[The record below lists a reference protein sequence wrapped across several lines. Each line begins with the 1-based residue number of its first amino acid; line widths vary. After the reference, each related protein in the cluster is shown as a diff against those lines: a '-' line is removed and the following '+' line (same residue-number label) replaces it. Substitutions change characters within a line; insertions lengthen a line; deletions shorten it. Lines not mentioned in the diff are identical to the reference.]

1 MPSSSYDFVIVGA
14 GSAGCVLANRLS
26 ADATHRVLLL
36 EAGGWDRSIFI
47 RAPGGLL
54 PIMYQGWFS
63 WIYQTV
69 PQKHA
74 DNRVMFSPRGKVVGG
89 SSSINGMAYDRG
101 HRDDYDLWH
110 RLGNPGWSWSEVL
123 PYFRRLESWESGG
136 RSEYHGKDGPVRI
149 TRPGIRHTLS
159 EAFVQ
164 AAQQAGHDYN
174 DDLQGAIRDGVGPID
189 VNVADGRRYSASYCY
204 LRPALSR
211 SNLTVLTGV
220 HATRLLFEGRRA
232 VGVEFLQDDRREQV
246 RAEREVIVSAG
257 AIASPQLLLLSGV
270 GDPEHLRAHGLR
282 VTHDL
287 KGVGHNYRDHL
298 AVSIK
303 QTCKQ
308 PVSLYNFFNPLAAGK
323 AALQY
328 LLFNRGPLAQAS
340 MEAIA
345 YLRTL
350 PDSPAPDA
358 KVHFVMALYEAMGK
372 KIIRQ
377 HGFFAHV
384 DLLQPESVGE
394 LKLRSA
400 DPLEPPLIDP
410 NILATDGDVRLARAA
425 IRAVRNIFARPALEP
440 FAGVELAPGPALQ
453 SDAELDS
460 YIRATAT
467 ADIHTVGTCR
477 MGQDE
482 LAVVD
487 PELRVRG
494 LERLRVVD
502 ASVMPRVPSGNTN
515 IPVMMVAEKAAD
527 LILGREPPLQK

>member
-159 EAFVQ
+159 KAFVQ

-232 VGVEFLQDDRREQV
+232 VGVEFLQDGRREQV

-400 DPLEPPLIDP
+400 DPLAPPLIDP

-440 FAGVELAPGPALQ
+440 FAGVELAPGSALQ

-482 LAVVD
+482 MAVVD

-494 LERLRVVD
+494 LEGLRVVD